1 MIHMIKK
8 IEEKRIGS
16 ITYQLKYFE
25 GDNKYVIYKMD
36 DRVINDGQIH
46 RIPEEVVFDNEK
58 DAREYMEN
66 LGK

>member
-1 MIHMIKK
+1 MVKK

-36 DRVINDGQIH
+36 DRVMSDGQIH
-46 RIPEEVVFDNEK
+46 RIPEEAVFDNEK

-66 LGK
+66 LEK